1 MSDEMNY
8 QQQVLSEIVAVLGT
22 GPDVT
27 ISEIESGLGALY
39 AQHSDEWAQT
49 LIVDTWAKVQL
60 VAQTA
65 SNAITMAGAAREV
78 AATLQKQRDAAVQ
91 AHTDLLDAVRT
102 VDTGHP
108 LVGDMVEMLTE
119 DIYMDVMNDG
129 GYHSFDPGMDVT
141 EVAQI
146 PVTTEEAGI
155 FHACL
160 TDERLMELPDAQ
172 ADELRAI
179 LAKFISGYVKMVKK
193 AEQAAAK
200 AGAA

>member
-22 GPDVT
+22 GPEVT

-65 SNAITMAGAAREV
+65 STAVSLAGAAREV
-78 AATLQKQRDAAVQ
+78 AAMLQKQRDAAVQ

-102 VDTGHP
+102 VNTDHP
-108 LVGDMVEMLTE
+108 LVGDLVEVLTE
-119 DIYMDVMNDG
+119 DIYSDVLNDG
-129 GYHSFDPGMDVT
+129 GYHSFDPAMDVT
-141 EVAQI
+141 EVAMI
-146 PVTTEEAGI
+146 PVTNAEAEC
-155 FHACL
+155 FFECL
-160 TDERLMELPDAQ
+160 TDERLMYLPDEKAE
-172 ADELRAI
+172 ELRGM
-179 LAKFISGYVKMVKK
+179 LAQFISEYVRLVAD
-193 AEQAAAK
+193 AEKNAAK

>member
-22 GPDVT
+22 GPEVT

-65 SNAITMAGAAREV
+65 STAVSLAGAAREV
-78 AATLQKQRDAAVQ
+78 AAMLQKQRDAAVQ

-102 VDTGHP
+102 VNTDHP
-108 LVGDMVEMLTE
+108 LVGDLVEVLTE
-119 DIYMDVMNDG
+119 DIYCDVLNDG
-129 GYHSFDPGMDVT
+129 GYHSFDPAMDVT
-141 EVAQI
+141 EVAMI
-146 PVTTEEAGI
+146 PVTNAEAEC
-155 FHACL
+155 FFECL
-160 TDERLMELPDAQ
+160 IDERLMYLPDEKAE
-172 ADELRAI
+172 ELRGM
-179 LAKFISGYVKMVKK
+179 LAQFISEYVRLVAD
-193 AEQAAAK
+193 AEKNAAK

>member
-1 MSDEMNY
+1 MSDEVNY
-8 QQQVLSEIVAVLGT
+8 QQQVLGEIVAVLGT

-65 SNAITMAGAAREV
+65 STAVSLAGAAREV
-78 AATLQKQRDAAVQ
+78 AAMLQKQRDAAVQ

-102 VDTGHP
+102 VNTDHP
-108 LVGDMVEMLTE
+108 LVGDLVEVLTD
-119 DIYMDVMNDG
+119 DIYQDMMSD
-129 GYHSFDPGMDVT
+129 GYHTPCPGCDIT
-141 EVAQI
+141 EN
-146 PVTTEEAGI
+146 AGI
-155 FHACL
+155 EVTHDQAAIFHDCL
-160 TDERLMELPDAQ
+160 TSERLMDLPEAK

-179 LAKFISGYVKMVKK
+179 LSKFISGYVRLVVD
-193 AEQAAAK
+193 AENAAAK

>member
-1 MSDEMNY
+1 MSDGMDY
-8 QQQVLSEIVAVLGT
+8 QQQVLGEIVAVLGT

-27 ISEIESGLGALY
+27 ISEIETGLGALY
-39 AQHSDEWAQT
+39 AQHNDEWAQT

-65 SNAITMAGAAREV
+65 SNAISMAGAAREV
-78 AATLQKQRDAAVQ
+78 AAALQKQRDAAVQ

-102 VDTGHP
+102 ANTDHP

-119 DIYMDVMNDG
+119 DIYSDVLNDG

-141 EVAQI
+141 EVAMI
-146 PVTTEEAGI
+146 PVTNDEASI

-160 TDERLMELPDAQ
+160 TDERLMYLPEEQ

-193 AEQAAAK
+193 AEDAAAK

>member
-22 GPDVT
+22 GPEVT

-39 AQHSDEWAQT
+39 AQHSDKWAQT

-65 SNAITMAGAAREV
+65 STAVSLAGAAREV
-78 AATLQKQRDAAVQ
+78 AAMLQKQRDAAVQ

-102 VDTGHP
+102 VNTDHP
-108 LVGDMVEMLTE
+108 LVGDLVEVLTE
-119 DIYMDVMNDG
+119 DIYSDVLSDG
-129 GYHSFDPGMDVT
+129 GYHSFDPAMDVT
-141 EVAQI
+141 EVAMI
-146 PVTTEEAGI
+146 PVTNAEAEC
-155 FHACL
+155 FFECL
-160 TDERLMELPDAQ
+160 IDERLMYLPDEKAE
-172 ADELRAI
+172 ELRGM
-179 LAKFISGYVKMVKK
+179 LAQFISEYVRLVAD
-193 AEQAAAK
+193 AEKNAAK

>member
-22 GPDVT
+22 GPEVT

-65 SNAITMAGAAREV
+65 STAVSLAGAAREV
-78 AATLQKQRDAAVQ
+78 AAMLQKQRDAAVQ

-102 VDTGHP
+102 VNTDHP
-108 LVGDMVEMLTE
+108 LVGDLVEVLTE
-119 DIYMDVMNDG
+119 DIYSDVLNDG
-129 GYHSFDPGMDVT
+129 GYHSFDPAMDVT
-141 EVAQI
+141 EVAMI
-146 PVTTEEAGI
+146 PVTNAEAEC
-155 FHACL
+155 FFECL
-160 TDERLMELPDAQ
+160 IDERLMYLPDEKAE
-172 ADELRAI
+172 ELRGM
-179 LAKFISGYVKMVKK
+179 LAQFISEYVRLVAD
-193 AEQAAAK
+193 AEKNAAK